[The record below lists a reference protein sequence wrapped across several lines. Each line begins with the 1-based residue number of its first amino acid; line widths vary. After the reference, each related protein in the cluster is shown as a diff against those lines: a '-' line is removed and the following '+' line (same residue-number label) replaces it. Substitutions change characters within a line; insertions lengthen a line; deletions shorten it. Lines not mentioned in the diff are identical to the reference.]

1 MSLAHSSSAPRCS
14 QRGAAMPIGRLL
26 EPGVFEPEQVA
37 MLARVFDDLR
47 QALGLAD
54 QTDRVTRM
62 IAGKLVGF
70 ARAGERDPERLKQLT
85 LAALRR

>member
-1 MSLAHSSSAPRCS
+1 MLWL
-14 QRGAAMPIGRLL
+14 GAWGLPVPIHRLL

-54 QTDRVTRM
+54 RVDQVTTLV
-62 IAGKLVGF
+62 AVKLIEL

-85 LAALRR
+85 LEALQGRPGS